1 MNLYKTK
8 LILFATDKMISDGS
22 MPEYPAPGFTSIST
36 THVDI
41 TSMVTPTTIRR
52 RMLEQSVE
60 NESEGRL
67 LSSSSYPG
75 F

>member
-22 MPEYPAPGFTSIST
+22 MPEYPAPGFTSISA

-41 TSMVTPTTIRR
+41 TSMMTPGSVRR
-52 RMLEQSVE
+52 RMLEESVE

-67 LSSSSYPG
+67 LASSSYEG